1 MRKFGL
7 GMLEE
12 NQKTI
17 IIEALTGVEVGVVM
31 SALEVLSHGR
41 NTWTNF

>member
-7 GMLEE
+7 GKLKE
-12 NQKTI
+12 NQRTI
-17 IIEALTGVEVGVVM
+17 IMEAFACAEVGGVM
-31 SALEVLSHGR
+31 SAPEVRQHGR